1 MENHEPFLREAIALS
16 KSAME
21 RGDEPF
27 GSVLVKDGEVILRA
41 ENSVFTGHDMTN
53 HAEMNLVKLAA
64 QHYDTAFLADC
75 TLYTSTE
82 PCAMCSG
89 AIYWSGIGR
98 MVFACSE
105 VRLGEIAGIG
115 LNVPSRAV
123 LQTGARIVTVVGPTN
138 LEDEAAEVHQEFW
151 PKHLGKARAS
161 SGQRASADALLLPS
175 VAVSNPSPFPA
186 PVALGRDVGRG
197 P

>member
-16 KSAME
+16 RSAME
-21 RGDEPF
+21 HGNEPF

-64 QHYDTAFLADC
+64 QHYDTAFFVDC

-105 VRLGEIAGIG
+105 TRLGEIAGIG
-115 LNVPSRAV
+115 LDVPSRAV

-138 LEDEAAEVHQEFW
+138 IEEEAAKVHQEFW
-151 PKHLGKARAS
+151 PKHLGKA
-161 SGQRASADALLLPS
+161 
-175 VAVSNPSPFPA
+175 
-186 PVALGRDVGRG
+186 
-197 P
+197 

>member
-27 GSVLVKDGEVILRA
+27 GSVLVKDGKVILRA
-41 ENSVFTGHDMTN
+41 ENSVFTGRDMTN
-53 HAEMNLVKLAA
+53 HAELNLIKLAA
-64 QHYDTAFLADC
+64 QKYDAAFLTDC

-105 VRLGEIAGIG
+105 TRLGEIAGIG
-115 LNVPSRAV
+115 LNVPSRAI
-123 LQTGARIVTVVGPTN
+123 LETGARIVAVDGPN
-138 LEDEAAEVHQEFW
+138 IEDEAAAVHQEFW
-151 PKHLGKARAS
+151 PKHLGKA
-161 SGQRASADALLLPS
+161 
-175 VAVSNPSPFPA
+175 
-186 PVALGRDVGRG
+186 
-197 P
+197 

>member
-1 MENHEPFLREAIALS
+1 MENHERFLREAIALS
-16 KSAME
+16 KSAMD

-41 ENSVFTGHDMTN
+41 ENSVLTGHDMTN
-53 HAEMNLVKLAA
+53 HAEMNLIKSAA
-64 QHYDTAFLADC
+64 KHYDTGFLADC

-105 VRLGEIAGIG
+105 VGLARL
-115 LNVPSRAV
+115 P
-123 LQTGARIVTVVGPTN
+123 
-138 LEDEAAEVHQEFW
+138 
-151 PKHLGKARAS
+151 AS
-161 SGQRASADALLLPS
+161 G
-175 VAVSNPSPFPA
+175 
-186 PVALGRDVGRG
+186 
-197 P
+197 

>member
-16 KSAME
+16 KSAMD

-27 GSVLVKDGEVILRA
+27 GSVLVKDGEIILRA

-53 HAEMNLVKLAA
+53 HAEMNLVKSAA
-64 QHYDTAFLADC
+64 QHYDTGFLADC

-105 VRLGEIAGIG
+105 ARLGEIAGIG
-115 LNVPSRAV
+115 LNVPSRAI

-151 PKHLGKARAS
+151 PKHLGK
-161 SGQRASADALLLPS
+161 
-175 VAVSNPSPFPA
+175 V
-186 PVALGRDVGRG
+186 
-197 P
+197 

>member
-1 MENHEPFLREAIALS
+1 MENHEPFLRDAIALS

-21 RGDEPF
+21 GGDEPF
-27 GSVLVKDGEVILRA
+27 GSVLVKGGEIILRA

-53 HAEMNLVKLAA
+53 HAEMNLVRLAA
-64 QHYDTAFLADC
+64 QHYDSAFLGDC

-105 VRLGEIAGIG
+105 TRLGEIAGIG

-123 LQTGARIVTVVGPTN
+123 LQTGARNVTVIGPTN
-138 LEDEAAEVHQEFW
+138 LEDDAAKVHQEFW
-151 PKHLGKARAS
+151 PKHLGKA
-161 SGQRASADALLLPS
+161 
-175 VAVSNPSPFPA
+175 
-186 PVALGRDVGRG
+186 
-197 P
+197 

>member
-1 MENHEPFLREAIALS
+1 MEISRIQAKIIPLWLLGETLMENHEAFLREAIALS

-21 RGDEPF
+21 NGDEPF
-27 GSVLVKDGEVILRA
+27 GSVLVRDGEVILRA

-64 QHYDTAFLADC
+64 KHYDTAYLADC

-123 LQTGARIVTVVGPTN
+123 LQTGARIVTVEGPTN
-138 LEDEAAEVHQEFW
+138 LEEEAAAVHQEFW
-151 PKHLGKARAS
+151 PKHLGK
-161 SGQRASADALLLPS
+161 
-175 VAVSNPSPFPA
+175 V
-186 PVALGRDVGRG
+186 
-197 P
+197 

>member
-1 MENHEPFLREAIALS
+1 LALAVSARLRYIASDEGNEVVGEVDRRLFRRLETLMENHEPFLREAIALS
-16 KSAME
+16 KSALE

-53 HAEMNLVKLAA
+53 HAEMNLIKLAA
-64 QHYDTAFLADC
+64 QQYDTAFLADC

-89 AIYWSGIGR
+89 AIYWSGVGR
-98 MVFACSE
+98 MVYACSE
-105 VRLGEIAGIG
+105 SRLGEIAGIG

-123 LQTGARIVTVVGPTN
+123 LQTGARIVDVVGPI

-151 PKHLGKARAS
+151 PKHLSKA
-161 SGQRASADALLLPS
+161 
-175 VAVSNPSPFPA
+175 
-186 PVALGRDVGRG
+186 
-197 P
+197 